1 MDSLDTKTKH
11 SDKAGGWCRLL
22 ILPVYACMQAEL
34 DEVKELL
41 EKQVKGENDLVVGE
55 LDNGLRSGGK
65 YESRYS
71 CMSEP

>member
-1 MDSLDTKTKH
+1 M
-11 SDKAGGWCRLL
+11 RVL

-55 LDNGLRSGGK
+55 LDNGLRSGAN
-65 YESRYS
+65 
-71 CMSEP
+71 MNLDTVA